1 MKYTRVV
8 NGGGWVELKLTDDF
22 NWDVLDLDRLIEI
35 WRAPKDDM
43 GLKWQCTGFLR
54 KWKIQR
60 KRNKTLIT
68 LEGPTQTGLLDRK
81 IIAYKG
87 GQAETEKNAAA
98 DDVMKELVDEA
109 MGPAAG
115 NDPYGRSRIQV
126 NFTVAADVAAGPTY
140 DGDMQWQPLMDVL
153 QDISNHSHS
162 KGSPIY
168 FDVVQMDPA
177 NFQFRTY
184 DNQVGLD
191 RRSGPHAITFG
202 LEFGNFSDPVWLE
215 DWSKERNIIYGGGQG
230 EGQNRTI
237 DPEKDLGRLYRT
249 IWNRIEAF
257 QDARGEKT
265 TLGVAKKAFARLV
278 ESRPRRKLSGRLQS
292 VPGSLYDLDWG
303 FGDRV
308 GAVAFGFDFDGL
320 VQSVTIKVTPRRG
333 EVVDARI
340 EAEYT
345 VIP

>member
-22 NWDVLDLDRLIEI
+22 DWLVLGLDRLIEI
-35 WRAPKDDM
+35 WRAPSDETA
-43 GLKWQCTGFLR
+43 LKWQCTGFLR
-54 KWKIQR
+54 KWEVSR
-60 KRNKTLIT
+60 RRNVTKVV

-81 IIAYKG
+81 VIAYKG
-87 GQAETEKNAAA
+87 GQSETEKNAAA

-109 MGPAAG
+109 MGPSAG

-126 NFTVAADVAAGPTY
+126 NFTISADVAAGVTF
-140 DGDMQWQPLMDVL
+140 DGDMQWQRLMDVL
-153 QDISNHSHS
+153 QDISDHSHS
-162 KGSPIY
+162 KGTPMY
-168 FDVVQMDPA
+168 FDVVQMEPA

-184 DNQVGLD
+184 VEQRGLD
-191 RRSGPHAITFG
+191 RRSGPGAITFG
-202 LEFGNFSDPVWLE
+202 LEFGNFSDPKWIE
-215 DWSKERNIIYGGGQG
+215 DWSKEQNIIYGLGQG

-237 DPEKDLGRLYRT
+237 DPEKDVGRIYRT
-249 IWNRIEAF
+249 IWNRQEAT

-265 TLGVAKKAFARLV
+265 LLGVAKKAFARLV

-308 GAVAFGFDFDGL
+308 NAIAFGFEFDGM
-320 VQSVTIKVTPRRG
+320 VQTVTITVSQRKG
-333 EVVDARI
+333 ENVDARI
-340 EAEYT
+340 EAEY
-345 VIP
+345 VNLG